1 MITKKIVVQGLVQGI
16 GFRPFVAKLCEQLHI
31 SGWVK
36 NTDGIV
42 TILATGEEDAIAL
55 LVEKLQSEA
64 PTGAVVLDVQV
75 TELKIAER
83 QVTEP
88 EESLERDVI
97 VHPQGNQKQEHQKK
111 GHQKQEHQ
119 KKEHQKKGHQK
130 QEHENQVHQNQ
141 FSIVESEKNEG
152 KKKENDSFPL
162 LPADL
167 ATCKRCEEE
176 LHDEKNRRFR
186 HPFISCTACGP
197 RYSIID
203 EIPYDRE
210 HITMRDFEMCPACKQ
225 EYTQKGD
232 IRRHAQTIACKDCG
246 PTLTYKEYAVPLDN
260 SMEQNNI
267 SEGTIKQRQIH
278 KTKENKRIIEKQNE
292 EALTYSVNHL
302 KKGGILAVKD
312 IGGYHLAASPF
323 EEDTIR
329 RLRNLK
335 GREAKPFA
343 VLFPSVESVAEYCE
357 LDEKEEVLLTSP
369 SRPIVLL
376 RKKKEGK
383 KLHDLV
389 CGSSPDIGAM
399 LCCNPVQI
407 MLAKALG
414 PLIMTSANVSGELIT
429 IENEQMEEWLCK
441 ESMAILSHDRKIV
454 TPLDDSIV
462 RVVSGKQQT
471 LRRARGYVPEPVPF
485 PCDLEIFAA
494 GGDLKSCFCYTGGK
508 RAYLSQHLGDLVEES
523 CFGEYE
529 TQKKRMEQLFGFHPQ
544 IFVCD
549 KHPAYR
555 SRSAVSGAEAEL
567 YANKK
572 EAQAVNSEMLQSET
586 SESRILYEIQHH
598 KAHVASVL
606 AEHNLKGK
614 VLGFA
619 FDGTGYGDDK
629 TIWGSEVFVWNEKEM
644 KRVAHLA
651 PVLLIGGDEGAKNAD
666 TILYGYLCNLLVNLG
681 KEDESLQEKQK
692 KSWMKRLEK
701 QDIFEKSRFDLV
713 ERAIKCKINCV
724 QSTSMG
730 RLFDAVSAFLDI
742 CHYNSYEGQAPIEL
756 ENLAATTNSYVP
768 LSFDMTVDN
777 ESGQLLLDAT
787 GLFVQMEEALSKG
800 RSVATIARGF
810 LYAVSDAI
818 AAIAEKMNIEQI
830 ALSGGTF
837 LNRILL
843 EHVTAQL
850 TEKGFFVYRNE
861 QVPPGDGGICLG
873 QAYLA
878 AKKCEDK

>member
-1 MITKKIVVQGLVQGI
+1 MITRKIVVQGLVQGI
-16 GFRPFVAKLCEQLHI
+16 GFRPFVAELCEKLHI

-42 TILATGEEDAIAL
+42 TILATGEEDAISL

-64 PTGAVVLDVQV
+64 PAGAVVLQVQV
-75 TELKIAER
+75 TELQI
-83 QVTEP
+83 TEQQAIEP
-88 EESLERDVI
+88 KASRESNLI
-97 VHPQGNQKQEHQKK
+97 VHPQGNQKQEHQK
-111 GHQKQEHQ
+111 
-119 KKEHQKKGHQK
+119 
-130 QEHENQVHQNQ
+130 Q
-141 FSIVESEKNEG
+141 FSILESEKNER
-152 KKKENDSFPL
+152 KKKEKDSFPL
-162 LPADL
+162 LPADI
-167 ATCKRCEEE
+167 ATCKRCEKE

-225 EYTQKGD
+225 EYIQKGD

-246 PTLTYKEYAVPLDN
+246 PTLTYKE
-260 SMEQNNI
+260 
-267 SEGTIKQRQIH
+267 QIN
-278 KTKENKRIIEKQNE
+278 KTKENKCIIEKQNE
-292 EALTYSVNHL
+292 EALMRAINHL

-329 RLRNLK
+329 KLRNLK

-357 LDEKEEVLLTSP
+357 IDEKEEELLTSP
-369 SRPIVLL
+369 PRPIVLL
-376 RKKKEGK
+376 RKKKDGK

-429 IENEQMEEWLCK
+429 IENEQMEEWLCE

-462 RVVSGKQQT
+462 RVVSGKKQT

-485 PCDLEIFAA
+485 PYDLEIFAA

-508 RAYLSQHLGDLVEES
+508 RAYISQHLGDLVEES
-523 CFGEYE
+523 CLLEYE
-529 TQKKRMEQLFGFHPQ
+529 TQKKRMEQLFGFKPQ
-544 IFVCD
+544 IFACD

-555 SRSAVSGAEAEL
+555 SRSAVPSCTEAEL
-567 YANKK
+567 YASPDVVQS
-572 EAQAVNSEMLQSET
+572 AASVNRS
-586 SESRILYEIQHH
+586 IYEIQHH

-606 AEHNLKGK
+606 AEHNLKGE

-666 TILYGYLCNLLVNLG
+666 TILYGYLCNLLENLG
-681 KEDESLQEKQK
+681 KEDESLREKQRE
-692 KSWMKRLEK
+692 SWLKQLEK
-701 QDIFEKSRFDLV
+701 QDFFEKSRFDLV

-756 ENLAATTNSYVP
+756 ENLAATTDSYVP
-768 LSFDMTVDN
+768 LSFDMTEDK

-787 GLFVQMEEALSKG
+787 GLFAKMEEALLKG
-800 RSVATIARGF
+800 SSAADLARGF